1 MGHLHNEVLMKK
13 TLLILVILVVLVI
26 GVVAIRHYKPVV
38 DKSEC
43 TGCEDCVKV
52 CPTKAI
58 TIQTE
63 KAEIADSTCIDCR
76 QCVRTCPQIA
86 IKAAK

>member
-1 MGHLHNEVLMKK
+1 MRKAVL
-13 TLLILVILVVLVI
+13 TLVILIVVTLSVI
-26 GVVAIRHYKPVV
+26 AIRHYKPVV

-58 TIQTE
+58 TIQEE

-76 QCVRTCPQIA
+76 QCVRTCPQNA